1 MTAKIRLSN
10 RSKKIAVQPLLF
22 FFFSSF
28 LSLRSLYFPFPCS
41 FLGGFSG
48 SFCLRLLVFFSH
60 SKDCNFRT
68 VRSKKSSKIMLCRL
82 LRYTS
87 LTFLKLSFRFLLVKS
102 EWRGGEDIVNGTY
115 SSHKNFGSSKRLFQE
130 NEIV

>member
-10 RSKKIAVQPLLF
+10 RSKKKLQCSHCFFFLLF
-22 FFFSSF
+22 LSFSSLTLFSLSLFFSGRIFGLILPSAF
-28 LSLRSLYFPFPCS
+28 GL
-41 FLGGFSG
+41 FSY
-48 SFCLRLLVFFSH
+48 

-102 EWRGGEDIVNGTY
+102 EWRGEEDSLTNPLRSTTMQSFSAG
-115 SSHKNFGSSKRLFQE
+115 
-130 NEIV
+130 

>member
-10 RSKKIAVQPLLF
+10 RSKKNSSAAIAF

-48 SFCLRLLVFFSH
+48 SFCLRLLVFFLSQ
-60 SKDCNFRT
+60 KTAIF
-68 VRSKKSSKIMLCRL
+68 VRYVLKKVQQDNALQAFTI
-82 LRYTS
+82 YQ
-87 LTFLKLSFRFLLVKS
+87 FHFFEAFRFLLVKS
-102 EWRGGEDIVNGTY
+102 EWRGGEDSLTNPLRCTTMQ
-115 SSHKNFGSSKRLFQE
+115 SF
-130 NEIV
+130 